1 MAGEMYMKKQRPVGI
16 ILLLSMLM
24 SVLATC
30 AQAEE
35 MMVDIEGFAFQPAT
49 LTVLPGTTVTW
60 TNQDNAPHTVTS
72 TDGKFDSGSLSKGQE
87 FNFNFTQPGVYDY
100 YCKIHPSMRG
110 RIEVI
115 SARAAESPAT
125 ESPAAAAPERDA
137 EANQTSTSAPYG
149 AGQQQPGFGAALALV
164 AVLAIA
170 SLLQRK
176 V

>member
-1 MAGEMYMKKQRPVGI
+1 MYMGKQRSIGI
-16 ILLLSMLM
+16 FLLL

-49 LTVLPGTTVTW
+49 LTVPPGTTVTW

-72 TDGKFDSGSLSKGQE
+72 VDGKFDSGSLSKGQE
-87 FNFNFTQPGVYDY
+87 FSFNFTEPGVYDY
-100 YCKIHPSMRG
+100 HCKIHPSMRG
-110 RIEVI
+110 QIEVT
-115 SARAAESPAT
+115 SAKTAESPA
-125 ESPAAAAPERDA
+125 AVAPEQ
-137 EANQTSTSAPYG
+137 ETKANQTSAPYG
-149 AGQQQPGFGAALALV
+149 AGQQQPGFGAALALIGI
-164 AVLAIA
+164 LAIA

>member
-1 MAGEMYMKKQRPVGI
+1 MGKQRSIGI
-16 ILLLSMLM
+16 FLLLSMLL

-30 AQAEE
+30 AQAVD
-35 MMVDIEGFAFQPAT
+35 MVDIEGFAFQPAT
-49 LTVLPGTTVTW
+49 LTVPPGTTVKW

-72 TDGKFDSGSLSKGQE
+72 IDGKFDSGSLNKGQE
-87 FNFNFTQPGVYDY
+87 FSFNFTEPGVYDY

-110 RIEVI
+110 QIEVT
-115 SARAAESPAT
+115 SAKAAVSPIAAAT
-125 ESPAAAAPERDA
+125 EQEAK
-137 EANQTSTSAPYG
+137 ANQTSAPYG

>member
-1 MAGEMYMKKQRPVGI
+1 MGKQRSIGI
-16 ILLLSMLM
+16 FLLLSM
-24 SVLATC
+24 LATC

-35 MMVDIEGFAFQPAT
+35 MVDIEGFAFQPAT
-49 LTVLPGTTVTW
+49 LTVPPGTTVTW

-72 TDGKFDSGSLSKGQE
+72 VDGKFDSGSLSKGQK
-87 FNFNFTQPGVYDY
+87 FSFNFTEPGVYDY
-100 YCKIHPSMRG
+100 HCKIHPSMRG
-110 RIEVI
+110 QIEVT
-115 SARAAESPAT
+115 SAKAA
-125 ESPAAAAPERDA
+125 ESPAAAAPEQET

-170 SLLQRK
+170 SLLLRK